1 MSRMIPRGHEVA
13 GLGRRFLAFLIDVA
27 PVAIIG
33 GLTALV
39 LQLWHGPTV
48 VLVSS
53 IAAAVLTLGYG
64 LYQWWAYA
72 TGGAGI
78 GARAT
83 GLELVGMSD
92 GTPIGWWRVF
102 LRFLV
107 YLGLMLTVVG
117 GIAFLVFLIIHERRQ
132 GWHDMAVKAVLVQPK
147 PAEVRPRR
155 SNRAAKAAPS
165 TVGLPPHLAEAFS
178 PEASRYAEES
188 AAAWGPQADQPS
200 EQEPWQQPAPWEQPV
215 PQWGQQSGPQ
225 AQPGRRAQ
233 GRQGQG
239 RPGSQPSAAERPGP
253 QPSPL
258 APPDR
263 KRPPM
268 DSSTP
273 QPPSRPASGPG
284 PLGPG
289 EGLASP
295 HPDLPMRGG
304 QPFRQPS
311 RPSGPAMPS
320 RGPGW
325 IPMPTPSSVLQ
336 PSQRSVRVRQR
347 DFGEV
352 DDDEGTRI
360 AALPQGEGGRRGDEG
375 WYLRLD
381 DGREVDLAVT
391 VLLGRNPQRTDDD
404 PEVQLVPSSG
414 DGRMI
419 SRTHVLIGTDPRGVY
434 VVDRGSTNGTALV
447 GGAGE
452 LEPAPA
458 GVQMRVREGQQVS
471 YGNRWFTVLR
481 RPAQLG

>member
-215 PQWGQQSGPQ
+215 PQWG
-225 AQPGRRAQ
+225 
-233 GRQGQG
+233 
-239 RPGSQPSAAERPGP
+239 
-253 QPSPL
+253 
-258 APPDR
+258 
-263 KRPPM
+263 
-268 DSSTP
+268 
-273 QPPSRPASGPG
+273 
-284 PLGPG
+284 
-289 EGLASP
+289 
-295 HPDLPMRGG
+295 
-304 QPFRQPS
+304 